1 MRVYHFLNRKY
12 GLESLERKRLKVS
25 TFDAVNDPFELF
37 CHSLG
42 DEELRKRMGAFK
54 KSAAAESGM
63 VCFSKSMHSP
73 VQWAHYADRHKGLC
87 LGFDVPNV
95 YLAPVKYVSERLDFD
110 LDSPWAEDGVDL
122 RTEDCF
128 LTKYDHW
135 SYEEEVRLFGGLGNP
150 DRQTGLYFQ
159 PYDENL
165 KLVEI
170 IVGCASDI
178 TRLDLTS
185 RYGGELKDIDIY
197 RVRPAFRSFRMV
209 RNMRDEV

>member
-1 MRVYHFLNRKY
+1 M
-12 GLESLERKRLKVS
+12 
-25 TFDAVNDPFELF
+25 
-37 CHSLG
+37 
-42 DEELRKRMGAFK
+42 
-54 KSAAAESGM
+54 
-63 VCFSKSMHSP
+63 
-73 VQWAHYADRHKGLC
+73 
-87 LGFDVPNV
+87 
-95 YLAPVKYVSERLDFD
+95 
-110 LDSPWAEDGVDL
+110 
-122 RTEDCF
+122 
-128 LTKYDHW
+128 TKYDHW